1 VKAMCE
7 FFGVPRASY
16 YAWTK
21 KIGQEDTDR
30 DHIVLVQEAYNA
42 SHQVYGY
49 RRIVLWIQ
57 QKPALKINHKA
68 VLRLMNKLNIRSRAR
83 KRKMYRKLEEIGTY
97 HRDPNILNRILLP
110 PDQTRNGSPILP
122 MS

>member
-1 VKAMCE
+1 
-7 FFGVPRASY
+7 
-16 YAWTK
+16 
-21 KIGQEDTDR
+21 
-30 DHIVLVQEAYNA
+30 VLVQEAYNA

>member
-7 FFGVPRASY
+7 FFGVSRASY

>member
-30 DHIVLVQEAYNA
+30 DHMVLVQEAYNA